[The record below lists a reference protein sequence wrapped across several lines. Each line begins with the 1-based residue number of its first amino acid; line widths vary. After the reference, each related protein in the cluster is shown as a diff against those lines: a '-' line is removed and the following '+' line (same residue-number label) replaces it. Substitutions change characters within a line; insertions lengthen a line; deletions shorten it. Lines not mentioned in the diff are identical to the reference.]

1 MKKFD
6 KKFLK
11 KLDKINE
18 RTCRYCSKGFKNK
31 KAREKH
37 EKMCCPLS
45 FQSGIDYK
53 PLSKEELEKQKWKW
67 H

>member
-1 MKKFD
+1 MSRHVDIAQKDLKTKKPEKSMKK
-6 KKFLK
+6 
-11 KLDKINE
+11 
-18 RTCRYCSKGFKNK
+18 C
-31 KAREKH
+31 EKH